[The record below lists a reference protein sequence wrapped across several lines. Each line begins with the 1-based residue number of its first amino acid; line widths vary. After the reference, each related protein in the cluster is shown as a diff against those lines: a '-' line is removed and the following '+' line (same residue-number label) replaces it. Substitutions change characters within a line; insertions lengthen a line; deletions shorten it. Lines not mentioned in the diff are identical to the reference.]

1 MENNWA
7 PLVAET
13 VKNLPAMQGPLFN
26 PLVGKIPWRSEMAA
40 HSSILAW
47 RIPWMKIIRSKWKII
62 ECFNFIHCGFI
73 K

>member
-1 MENNWA
+1 MENTWA
-7 PLVAET
+7 PLVAQT

-47 RIPWMKIIRSKWKII
+47 RIPWM
-62 ECFNFIHCGFI
+62 ENN
-73 K
+73 